1 MLGNGAETDEGIGR
15 RSQGPCDE
23 YPAAFHTVSWMQ
35 GENLGATVW
44 IGLLPKVVCEQNRLG
59 ERWADSPLP
68 TSALSL
74 SRGSHEGK

>member
-35 GENLGATVW
+35 GENLGATVF
-44 IGLLPKVVCEQNRLG
+44 GLAFCLRWSVNRI
-59 ERWADSPLP
+59 D
-68 TSALSL
+68 
-74 SRGSHEGK
+74 